1 MILKDFNFYFKMN
14 GLTGALFNLG
24 MWSLLSYRIGN
35 FLNNKLFFKFTLVWY
50 VYVILNNLLVMISK
64 IEISITST
72 IGKQFN
78 FVHAYGV
85 VIGNNVVIGDNCTI
99 GPWVVIGHNGDIS
112 KQPHIGDNVYL
123 APHCC
128 ILGDVKIGNNVII
141 GANSVITKNI
151 PSNSIVKC
159 SDSILSTKNLR
170 KNDFFNLNL

>member
-1 MILKDFNFYFKMN
+1 MILVDFIFYYRKN
-14 GLTGALFNLG
+14 GFLGTLFNLG
-24 MWSLLSYRIGN
+24 MWSLLSYRMGN

-50 VYVILNNLLVMISK
+50 VYVILNNLLIIISK

-72 IGKQFN
+72 IGKKFN

-112 KQPHIGDNVYL
+112 KQPVIGDNVYL
-123 APHCC
+123 ASHCS
-128 ILGDVKIGNNVII
+128 ILGEVKIGDNVII
-141 GANSVITKNI
+141 GANTVVTKNI

-159 SDSILSTKNLR
+159 SNLIVSTKNLR
-170 KNDFFNLNL
+170 KNDLFNT